1 MGSCAHKRNMQPQD
15 CIVMQLQYSR
25 QGFIKVK
32 NRKSSVPNSLTGV
45 AFHLSEPCKV
55 LSDELVLFNTFSY
68 VSLAVLPGIDPIKD
82 TEKICQDNCFYLFSP
97 SSLLIGLFDGHGVF
111 GSNISKFC
119 CDLCQS
125 LFTHQPQFVK
135 TIQTD
140 PLEYLKFITSNCEKG
155 LKSSEI
161 NTNLSGW

>member
-1 MGSCAHKRNMQPQD
+1 MGSCAHKMNAQPQD
-15 CIVMQLQYSR
+15 CIVIQLQYSR

-32 NRKSSVPNSLTGV
+32 NRKSPVPNSLTGV

-55 LSDELVLFNTFSY
+55 SSDELDLQNRFSY
-68 VSLAVLPGIDPIKD
+68 ISLAVLPGINPIKD

-111 GSNISKFC
+111 GSQISKFC

-125 LFTHQPQFVK
+125 LFSQQSQFVK
-135 TIQTD
+135 NIQTD
-140 PLEYLKFITSNCEKG
+140 PLEYLKFITSNCDKG
-155 LKSSEI
+155 LKASQI
-161 NTNLSGW
+161 NTGLSGW